1 MMSPA
6 YVLAWPFVETMSLLS
21 RLKAR
26 LVNWLTTDGPPRP
39 FPLVDFER
47 IRYELR
53 PGDVVLVEGRTR
65 VADVIKMIT
74 QSPWSHAMLYIGRV
88 HDIED
93 AELRARLRQYW
104 TGPDD
109 EQLVIE
115 GILGKGTIVTR
126 LHDYR
131 LDHLRICRPAGISR
145 HDAQQVTNYALRHL
159 GDDYNVRQLLDLMR
173 FLMPWGV
180 LPRRWRS
187 SLFVHNAGDNTRTV
201 CSTMLAEAFNAVNY
215 PILPIIKAH
224 GDNGIKL
231 IKRNP
236 RLYTPR
242 DFDYSPYFDVLK
254 FPFVGDMSRERYR
267 NLPWSEENELGNDE
281 HDIMEMP
288 PPPLELPKAGDIR
301 PA

>member
-1 MMSPA
+1 M
-6 YVLAWPFVETMSLLS
+6 LS

-26 LVNWLTTDGPPRP
+26 LVAWLTTDGPPRP

-47 IRYELR
+47 IKYELR
-53 PGDVVLVEGRTR
+53 PGDIVLVEGRTR

-74 QSPWSHAMLYIGRV
+74 QSPWSHAMLYVGRV
-88 HDIED
+88 HDVED
-93 AELRARLRQYW
+93 PAVRARLKQFSS
-104 TGPDD
+104 GQDE

-115 GILGKGTIVTR
+115 GILGQGTIVTR
-126 LHDYR
+126 LEEYR
-131 LDHLRICRPAGISR
+131 HDHLRICRPSGISR
-145 HDAQQVTNYALRHL
+145 HDAQRVCNYAIGHL

-173 FLMPWGV
+173 FMMPWGF

-187 SLFVHNAGDNTRTV
+187 SLFVQHAGDSTRTV
-201 CSTMLAEAFNAVNY
+201 CSTMLAEAFNTVKY

-224 GDNGIKL
+224 QDTGIQL

-267 NLPWSEENELGNDE
+267 HLPWGGDNLLGNDE

-288 PPPLELPKAGDIR
+288 SPPIELPKVGKTAT
-301 PA
+301 

>member
-1 MMSPA
+1 MS
-6 YVLAWPFVETMSLLS
+6 FLS

-26 LVNWLTTDGPPRP
+26 IVGWLTTDGPPRP

-53 PGDVVLVEGRTR
+53 PGDVILVEGRTR
-65 VADVIKMIT
+65 VADVIKLIT
-74 QSPWSHAMLYIGRV
+74 QTPWSHAMLYVGRV

-93 AELRARLRQYW
+93 SFLRARLKQFW
-104 TGPDD
+104 IGQDD
-109 EQLVIE
+109 AQLVIE
-115 GILGKGTIVTR
+115 GILGRGTIITP
-126 LHDYR
+126 LEEYR
-131 LDHLRICRPAGISR
+131 ADHLRICRPTAISR
-145 HDAQQVTNYALRHL
+145 NDAQRVINYAIRHL
-159 GDDYNVRQLLDLMR
+159 GDDYNIRQLLDLMR
-173 FLMPWGV
+173 FMMPWGI

-187 SLFVHNAGDNTRTV
+187 SLFIHNAGDTTRTV

-224 GDNGIKL
+224 GETGIQF

-254 FPFVGDMSRERYR
+254 FPFIGEINQERYR
-267 NLPWSEENELGNDE
+267 NLPWGGDHLMGNDE
-281 HDIMEMP
+281 HDIMELPSP
-288 PPPLELPKAGDIR
+288 PIEIPKPGVIK

>member
-1 MMSPA
+1 MIIDT
-6 YVLAWPFVETMSLLS
+6 LAWPFAETMSLLS

-26 LVNWLTTDGPPRP
+26 IVAWLTTDGPPRP

-47 IRYELR
+47 IKYELR
-53 PGDVVLVEGRTR
+53 PGDVILVEGRTR

-93 AELRARLRQYW
+93 AGLRARLKDFW
-104 TGPDD
+104 KGPDD
-109 EQLVIE
+109 EQLVVE
-115 GILGKGTIVTR
+115 GILGKGTIITR
-126 LHDYR
+126 LEDYR
-131 LDHLRICRPAGISR
+131 PDHLRICRPSGISR
-145 HDAQQVTNYALRHL
+145 SDAQRVINYAIRHL
-159 GDDYNVRQLLDLMR
+159 GDDYNIRQLLDLMR

-187 SLFVHNAGDNTRTV
+187 SLFIHNAGDTTRTV

-215 PILPIIKAH
+215 PILPIIKQHAET
-224 GDNGIKL
+224 GIQL

-254 FPFVGDMSRERYR
+254 FPFVGEVSRERYR
-267 NLPWSEENELGNDE
+267 HLPWGGDHLMGNDDQ
-281 HDIMEMP
+281 DIMELP
-288 PPPLELPKAGDIR
+288 PPPIEIPKPDLIK
-301 PA
+301 PV